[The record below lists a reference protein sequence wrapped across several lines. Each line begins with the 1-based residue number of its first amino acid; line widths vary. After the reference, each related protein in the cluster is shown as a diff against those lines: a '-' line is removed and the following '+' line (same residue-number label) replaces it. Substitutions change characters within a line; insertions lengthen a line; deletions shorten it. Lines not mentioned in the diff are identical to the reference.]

1 MSTANVDLAVG
12 SLKSTLRPLPVAG
25 AAIVVAALTSFY
37 GAYGDPHPSA
47 SQEHGVPVVIGIG
60 VVLAGLIFG
69 LLAPWAARTIGRAA
83 GFGLAL
89 SVVALVAIPVTFWS
103 GFNIIIAGA
112 GALLGLHARRT
123 AAQTGRSSGL
133 GRAALTV
140 GVIAMVLSTAMVVL
154 GNTVLA

>member
-1 MSTANVDLAVG
+1 MSTTNLDVAIG
-12 SLKSTLRPLPVAG
+12 SPKSTLRPLPAAG

-37 GAYGDPHPSA
+37 GAYGDPHPST
-47 SQEHGVPVVIGIG
+47 SQEHGVPVVVGIG

-69 LLAPWAARTIGRAA
+69 LLAPWAARTIARAG

-89 SVVALVAIPVTFWS
+89 SIIGLVAIPVTFWS

-112 GALLGLHARRT
+112 GALLGLHARR
-123 AAQTGRSSGL
+123 AASQAGRSTGL
-133 GRAALTV
+133 GSSALTI
-140 GVIAMVLSTAMVVL
+140 GVIAMVLSTVMVVL

>member
-1 MSTANVDLAVG
+1 MSTTNVAVAVA
-12 SLKSTLRPLPVAG
+12 SPKSTLRPLPAAG

-37 GAYGDPHPSA
+37 GAYGDPHPST
-47 SQEHGVPVVIGIG
+47 SQEHGVPIVIGIG

-69 LLAPWAARTIGRAA
+69 LLVPWAARTIARGA

-89 SVVALVAIPVTFWS
+89 SIVGLIAIPVTFWS
-103 GFNIIIAGA
+103 GFNIVIAGA

-123 AAQTGRSSGL
+123 AARAGRPTGL
-133 GRAALTV
+133 GTAAATI